1 MKEIV
6 DITNI
11 TKIKFRRSGA
21 HCGLGESEVG
31 RSHDWNPGVLSCN
44 AYAGRVPAPKEASLV
59 DGTSNYPLQPIQAN
73 VMRPCHFCFSSLKD
87 TAKRVRQTK
96 TSM

>member
-31 RSHDWNPGVLSCN
+31 RSHDWSPGVLSCN
-44 AYAGRVPAPKEASLV
+44 AYAGRVPAPKHHWWMEPVITHYSLSWP
-59 DGTSNYPLQPIQAN
+59 T
-73 VMRPCHFCFSSLKD
+73 
-87 TAKRVRQTK
+87 
-96 TSM
+96 